1 MVEIAGEKDDRKNNW
16 KKNDK
21 IRWLY
26 LILSRRYLIL
36 SFDDLAKSNGSWI
49 F

>member
-1 MVEIAGEKDDRKNNW
+1 MVEVAGEKDDQKTIE
-16 KKNDK
+16 KNDK

-26 LILSRRYLIL
+26 LILSL
-36 SFDDLAKSNGSWI
+36 DDLAKSNG